1 MRKELYKA
9 IKERINGLY
18 KTEAGD
24 YSYLEKEKRGD
35 NFVPV
40 IKHVGYWNRNVE
52 FVEEDVAW
60 DRPAVFIEFKPIQW
74 QRSKEKEARG
84 NVTIHLHIVNDW
96 VEAAASDINEPDSE
110 LEIFDIVDAV
120 VDVVD
125 GTDSRY
131 TGRISLVESHTNHD
145 HEELI
150 ESIEVFT
157 GKAMRIFKQRS

>member
-1 MRKELYKA
+1 M
-9 IKERINGLY
+9 
-18 KTEAGD
+18 
-24 YSYLEKEKRGD
+24 
-35 NFVPV
+35 
-40 IKHVGYWNRNVE
+40 
-52 FVEEDVAW
+52 
-60 DRPAVFIEFKPIQW
+60 
-74 QRSKEKEARG
+74 
-84 NVTIHLHIVNDW
+84 TIHLHIVNDW

-131 TGRISLVESHTNHD
+131 TGSISLVESHTNHD

-157 GKAMRIFKQRS
+157 GKAKRIFKQRS